1 VSLNLLN
8 TTISALALLVVAYV
22 YAKPAVNHWAIRGYL
37 VARATPNLLDLQTPE
52 QRRCLP
58 IQQRLRYWL
67 RRARFR
73 WYQRCAKRVDRVRA
87 HLMHNALQPLL
98 ADTFGTV
105 TTTDPPAHIKLTE
118 RERLIVHEA
127 AGTIQH
133 KTQRARERRLQRIH
147 RGVRCA
153 GGCGVRY
160 GKRRSDHNFSGGGPL
175 NGWTCP
181 DLGVC
186 DDEPT
191 GDHHCGMCALEGS
204 AGSADFGSP
213 DPVPASDP
221 STEPG

>member
-118 RERLIVHEA
+118 RERRIVHEA
-127 AGTIQH
+127 AGAIQH
-133 KTQRARERRLQRIH
+133 KKRVASERRVRGTH

-153 GGCGVRY
+153 GGCGTAF
-160 GKRRSDHNFSGGGPL
+160 GKRRFDHNFSGGTL
-175 NGWTCP
+175 NEGWTCP
-181 DLGVC
+181 NPDLCAQG
-186 DDEPT
+186 PT
-191 GDHHCGMCALEGS
+191 EDHFCGMCHIERITASEIQPP
-204 AGSADFGSP
+204 P
-213 DPVPASDP
+213 DPGAMPPVL
-221 STEPG
+221 